1 MSQLWFSSSMSFL
14 SKLDLEI
21 GLPVFWPR
29 FVSLYYFL
37 SLSILGTFYTFLL
50 FPSISLPLLNSIQLS
65 KFWCF
70 SLHVMFREILSK
82 DHCLFFLLLI
92 KNGLTGRDI
101 TMYITPLWFSTFLLT
116 SESGSLFFSSFC
128 IKHLPLLS
136 FFFYQSWCC
145 LRVS

>member
-1 MSQLWFSSSMSFL
+1 MSQLWFSSSMSSL

-50 FPSISLPLLNSIQLS
+50 FPPISLSLLNSIQLS
-65 KFWCF
+65 EFWCF

-128 IKHLPLLS
+128 IKHLPLS
-136 FFFYQSWCC
+136 WVFYQSWCC